1 MCNMGRT
8 QCGDKDKNGSTLFW
22 RTIFLTVIV
31 CVIGMIICGIMF
43 AWTSFKFSDQLTDT
57 LLQIQH
63 VSLSDGS
70 NIIPSNNADVASSDH
85 SSLTASNE
93 TAMLDSYIKHMES
106 MVAIQKSGMT
116 NDLMSFIYG
125 ILTAILIGVCAT
137 LVVRS
142 RDNAD
147 EAKRAVEK
155 AINNADAANKTVD
168 EAKKTADEAK
178 ESAQEAK
185 RHAEEAKQTVE
196 KAKNSAIEVKT
207 YMDKANDSARQAK
220 EQADIAEREVQD
232 AEKSIKEAQAASII
246 LQYQLKLAI
255 ITGQIASAK
264 SALLL
269 LEQNKANQL
278 ILSFYKAI
286 HSLPSDTGFKKI
298 LTAGYF
304 DRQVLDD
311 IGDGLIVL
319 RDSVKIFR
327 EEGLKKKPESHES
340 IEKAAKNYDE
350 WIETSL
356 KSLDALFK
364 EMPDPRKT
372 VLTDRE

>member
-1 MCNMGRT
+1 MCNKGKT
-8 QCGDKDKNGSTLFW
+8 QCDDKHKNGSSLFW
-22 RTIFLTVIV
+22 RTIFLTVIA
-31 CVIGMIICGIMF
+31 CVIGMIICGIVF
-43 AWTSFKFSDQLTDT
+43 AWTSIKFSNQLTDA

-70 NIIPSNNADVASSDH
+70 NITPSNNAIVASSDH
-85 SSLTASNE
+85 SSLTSSNE

-106 MVAIQKSGMT
+106 MVSIQKSGMT

-155 AINNADAANKTVD
+155 AVNNADAANKTVD

-178 ESAQEAK
+178 KTAYEAKGSAQEAK
-185 RHAEEAKQTVE
+185 KHTEDAKQAVE
-196 KAKNSAIEVKT
+196 KAK
-207 YMDKANDSARQAK
+207 DSARQAK
-220 EQADIAEREVQD
+220 EQADIAEREAQD
-232 AEKSIKEAQAASII
+232 AEKSIKETQVASII
-246 LQYQLKLAI
+246 LQYQLKLVI

-269 LEQNKANQL
+269 LEQNKANQSV
-278 ILSFYKAI
+278 LSIYKAI
-286 HSLPSDTGFKKI
+286 NSLPSDIGFRNIRK
-298 LTAGYF
+298 AGYF

-319 RDSVKIFR
+319 RDCVRIFR
-327 EEGLKKKPESHES
+327 EESLKKKPKSRES
-340 IEKAAKNYDE
+340 IEKAAINYDG

-356 KSLDALFK
+356 RSLDALFK

-372 VLTDRE
+372 VLTDRG